1 MGIDRKDVRIVCH
14 FNIPKSMEAFY
25 QESGRAGRDQLP
37 SRSVLYYG
45 TDDRKRMEFI
55 LKSAESKKLQSSGS
69 QDGSSKKSIAD
80 FNQVVEYCEESNCR
94 RKKIL
99 ESFGEQVTASLCR
112 RSCDACKHPHLVAK
126 YLEELMT
133 SALRHGNGSSR
144 IYISSSSNLIDK
156 EQFSEFWNHDD
167 DEAIES
173 EEDISDSDDGVDV
186 AKTLAQSS
194 LPSKRR
200 LNDRIMLL
208 QHAEEKYYQN
218 KVPDK
223 QVKKL
228 DKNAIS
234 ETLRESSKQRLL
246 NALKQIQQQLT
257 HVQIDFEA
265 SATILENE
273 CHKKYGKVGK
283 SFYLSQVASTV
294 RWIPTANMVELTNRL
309 GIATSPASEHISS
322 KTNSSLMSPTMLD
335 QVSTEV
341 SSEEVHG
348 SARSETPSSALQS
361 ISQDIKLPPVPSFSE
376 FVSSKKSKENQ
387 TSTSKKQSSNRVP
400 MNLEKRMRYQ

>member
-1 MGIDRKDVRIVCH
+1 
-14 FNIPKSMEAFY
+14 MEAFY

-144 IYISSSSNLIDK
+144 IYISSSSNLMDK

-309 GIATSPASEHISS
+309 GIATSPASEHLSS

-400 MNLEKRMRYQ
+400 MNLGKRMRYQ